1 MDIFFEYTIGSI
13 QFWAVKDHELTN
25 QATKIDHV
33 CMDIRPLS
41 GYLAVITLSFLL
53 YSIRPTNA
61 VFYSS
66 LPALMLIFPV
76 IVDHRVKMR
85 LSMKDVLLGVVA
97 SVIILSP
104 YYLVFGGNLKSI
116 TVYSIIFQLLSV
128 SLPEEFFFR
137 GFLQDSI
144 GKSLRAVL
152 WTSCFFSLAHLPRA
166 IFLNDWI
173 SLLSFFPSLIMGW
186 LYMKTNNIVPGTMFH
201 LLANLVYQ
209 TSTYPK

>member
-1 MDIFFEYTIGSI
+1 MNI
-13 QFWAVKDHELTN
+13 K
-25 QATKIDHV
+25 
-33 CMDIRPLS
+33 PLS

-76 IVDHRVKMR
+76 IVGHRVKMR
-85 LSMKDVLLGVVA
+85 LSIKDVLLGVVA

-152 WTSCFFSLAHLPRA
+152 WTSCLFSLAHLPRA
-166 IFLNDWI
+166 IFLDDWI

-209 TSTYPK
+209 TSTYSK